1 VTARSGSPRIAPST
15 FGRGLRSGSGANR
28 LPTSNADAVR
38 RSRSGGQNAVGR
50 MTYSRSGIARSSV
63 SRSGSSRF
71 GGATGLVSGRVGTRS
86 ATGGTVRTRVGTRSG
101 RVGRSYRIHSGHRH
115 RHGHAHHGPAFG
127 FYYAWNPYYVPYYR
141 VYPRYGLYFGYG
153 ISYYGPAYETVFVDA
168 TDYYPSEVIVR
179 ETIVEERVV
188 EQAPAPQVVLE
199 GPAAGA
205 PAQGGAFPPPA
216 PQPDEAEGGEDAA
229 RAPHPDFEPAVKDFL
244 GGRYQQA
251 LERLDRVLT
260 AEPDNGEAWLAA
272 MHANFALGRYGR
284 AGTALSK
291 AAALDAFPRGY
302 RFDPRPLYEQGGN
315 FDRAVKALDAHIAKK
330 PKDADAVLVRAY
342 LHVAL
347 GERAAAQDL
356 IQTALQ
362 IRPEDE
368 TGPALALALLPA
380 PPPPRAPVDG
390 K

>member
-1 VTARSGSPRIAPST
+1 
-15 FGRGLRSGSGANR
+15 
-28 LPTSNADAVR
+28 
-38 RSRSGGQNAVGR
+38 
-50 MTYSRSGIARSSV
+50 MTYSRSGIARSTV
-63 SRSGSSRF
+63 SRSRGSRF
-71 GGATGLVSGRVGTRS
+71 GSSAVGTRSGTRRSPTLGLVSGRVGTRA
-86 ATGGTVRTRVGTRSG
+86 ATGGTVRTRPGTRSG
-101 RVGRSYRIHSGHRH
+101 RVGRSYRIHSGHSHRQH
-115 RHGHAHHGPAFG
+115 RHHGSHFG
-127 FYYAWNPYYVPYYR
+127 FYYSWRPYYVPYYR

-153 ISYYGPAYETVFVDA
+153 LSYYGPAYETYFVDA
-168 TDYYPSEVIVR
+168 SDYYPTEVIVS

-188 EQAPAPQVVLE
+188 EQAPAPAPQVVLE
-199 GPAAGA
+199 GPAAAA
-205 PAQGGAFPPPA
+205 PQEGGAFPAPA
-216 PQPDEAEGGEDAA
+216 PQPGEGETEGADEQDAA

-284 AGTALSK
+284 AGTALAK

-302 RFDPRPLYEQGGN
+302 RFDPRPLYEQTGN

-330 PKDADAVLVRAY
+330 PTDADAVLVRAY

-347 GERAAAQDL
+347 GERVEAQDM
-356 IQTALQ
+356 IQAALEM
-362 IRPEDE
+362 RPEDE

-380 PPPPRAPVDG
+380 PPPPKAPTG
-390 K
+390 NK